1 MKRYIIELKEKII
14 VLIVVGDIMVER
26 RNKIVELINSEGA
39 VSFAKL
45 KASFPDVSEM
55 TLRNDL
61 KSLDEANL
69 IVRIH
74 GGAKSVE
81 RVIGTDDLFYKRSSR
96 NMDKKKQIAEKANK
110 LIHEGTSIFLDSGST
125 ATELARVFPDGS
137 YLVFTTGLTCA
148 LELAQLS
155 KTKTHLI
162 GGSLNPASLS
172 VTGISCFECLERLK
186 FNIAFLG
193 VTGFTH
199 EDGFNCGA
207 DDENWLKRSV
217 IKRSEK
223 KVLLLDSSKIGIEN
237 TFIFASLKEIDVIIS
252 DDELDPELVRYFKS
266 SGIEVY

>member
-1 MKRYIIELKEKII
+1 MI
-14 VLIVVGDIMVER
+14 ER
-26 RNKIVELINSEGA
+26 RNKIVEFINKEGA
-39 VSFAKL
+39 ISFAKL
-45 KASFPDVSEM
+45 KTAFPDVSEM

-96 NMDKKKQIAEKANK
+96 NMDKKHQIAEKAVTF
-110 LIHEGTSIFLDSGST
+110 LREGTSVYLDSGST
-125 ATELARVFPDGS
+125 ATELARTFPDGS

-155 KTKTHLI
+155 KTKTHMI
-162 GGSLNPASLS
+162 GGNLNSASLS
-172 VTGISCFECLERLK
+172 VTGVSCFERLERLK

-193 VTGFTH
+193 VTGYTH

-207 DDENWLKRSV
+207 DDESWLKRSV
-217 IKRSEK
+217 IKRAEK
-223 KVLLLDSSKIGIEN
+223 TVLLMDSSKIGIEN
-237 TFIFASLKEIDVIIS
+237 IFVFATLKDIDAIIS
-252 DDELDPELVRYFKS
+252 DDELDVDLVKYFKS
-266 SGIEVY
+266 AGIEVY